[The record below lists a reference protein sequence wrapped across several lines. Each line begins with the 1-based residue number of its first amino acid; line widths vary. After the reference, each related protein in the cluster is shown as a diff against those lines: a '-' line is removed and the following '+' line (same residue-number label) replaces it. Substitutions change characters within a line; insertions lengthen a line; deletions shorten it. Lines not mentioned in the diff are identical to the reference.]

1 MSKQVVIMVTREN
14 LFGDS
19 DKLYFI
25 GKAGVPG
32 FREPVLTDDKN
43 VATVYKSSKSALRD
57 VGWLNRYYN
66 YHIVSYK
73 VSIVKLEEET
83 NE

>member
-1 MSKQVVIMVTREN
+1 MSKPVVIEVTREN
-14 LFGDS
+14 FLGSPDRF
-19 DKLYFI
+19 YFI

-57 VGWLNRYYN
+57 VGWLNRYYS

-73 VSIVKLEEET
+73 VSIVKL
-83 NE
+83 